1 MFTFRSF
8 VNRDIKTIRKKGR
21 KNLQIEKQCQEID
34 DSNVAT
40 GMNYGVALSLS

>member
-21 KNLQIEKQCQEID
+21 KNLQIEKQM
-34 DSNVAT
+34 SRNR
-40 GMNYGVALSLS
+40 